1 MQKYDIRVS
10 VLRLA
15 ILHEPSYI
23 CLMEPA
29 VFLRVKEFFAWL
41 LEHSSS
47 KQRIP
52 WADPLK
58 KTKSELPR
66 TFQYYNTV
74 VLCQGMYQERLERR
88 VA

>member
-29 VFLRVKEFFAWL
+29 VFLGVKEFFAWL

-74 VLCQGMYQERLERR
+74 VLCLGMYQERLGRM